1 MRSSESRSGP
11 QIRVWLTT
19 ALAAAV
25 LLAALASGPAL
36 GQSPAQ
42 APALAAS
49 QPISD
54 ASPLDIDRGA
64 AGVWQLLLKLRTR
77 ASLLMVTAHPDDE
90 DGGTLTYQSRGQG
103 TRAALL
109 TLTRGEG
116 GQNIMSDHFYDALG
130 LVRTHELLAAD
141 RYYGAEQYWGSV
153 VDFGFSKTPEE
164 TLAQWGRERVLSDAV
179 RVVRLARPLV
189 VVSTFVGGPTDG
201 HGHHSVAGQMAQEV
215 FNAAGDPSMFPEQI
229 RAGLRPWSPLKMYA
243 RVPGGGGGGR
253 VYSHIEKKFLDGPV
267 AANVEIPTGTYDPV
281 LGSSYIQ
288 IARRGW
294 SLQKSQNGGGGTPL
308 GGPVTVNYHRFGSRV
323 TSGERERS
331 FFDGVDV
338 SLSGIADLAQGQ
350 DSAFLRQGL
359 QRVSTLAERAASEFS
374 AAQPEKIAPLLA
386 EGLKETRALLAQ
398 VSASSLTEQ
407 AKYDVL
413 RELDVK
419 REQFERAV
427 VASLGLSLSASV
439 GPRAAP
445 GNRNFAA
452 LPAETFAYAVPGQE
466 FAVSVRLYNP
476 ATTPLA
482 IGRVWLEAP
491 AGETWAIQPE
501 SAVPSTVAAGQAL
514 DQRFAVRVPNNAT
527 ATRPYFRR
535 PDVERAYYD
544 IADERDRN
552 LSLAPYPLAAW
563 LEFNIAGTAVRSGQ
577 VVQTVRRQVGQGLTL
592 QPLAVAPAVSV
603 RISPQAGATPLGSK
617 SFSLSALVRGEA
629 EAGATGTVRLELPP
643 GWRTEPGAAPFALER
658 AGAEQRVSFQVF
670 PDRLE
675 ARPYTVTAV
684 AESGG
689 RQYREGF
696 VTASYAALRPYNL
709 YQPANYRTSGVDV
722 NVAPGLRAGY
732 VTGTGDSV
740 PQSLENLGV
749 KVEFLSPQDLATG
762 DLQKFD
768 VIVLGVRAY
777 AARPELVTYNS
788 RLLEYVR
795 NGGVAVVQYNTVEY
809 NRNFGPYPYN
819 LPNGAET
826 VVDETA
832 AVNFLD
838 PQSPLLAWPNR
849 LSPADFAGWV
859 EERGHGFLTSWDGRY
874 QAPLEMHD
882 SGQAPQRGGL
892 VYARYGRGVY
902 VYAALALYRQL
913 PEGVPGAYRL
923 FANLL
928 SLPRNPALR
937 LPALQGGPAR
947 PAVPQR

>member
-1 MRSSESRSGP
+1 M
-11 QIRVWLTT
+11 
-19 ALAAAV
+19 AAMLAAAA
-25 LLAALASGPAL
+25 LLAALASGPAR

-42 APALAAS
+42 PAQTAVPSARG
-49 QPISD
+49 PVAD

-90 DGGTLTYQSRGQG
+90 DGGMLAYQSRGQG

-141 RYYGAEQYWGSV
+141 RYYSVEQYWSSV

-164 TLAQWGRERVLSDAV
+164 TLAQWGRDRVLADVV
-179 RVVRLARPLV
+179 RVVRLTRPLV
-189 VVSTFVGGPTDG
+189 VASVFAGGPTDG
-201 HGHHSVAGQMAQEV
+201 HGHHAVAGQMAQEV
-215 FNAAGDPSMFPEQI
+215 FNAAGDPNVFPEQI

-243 RVPGGGGGGR
+243 RVPMGGGGGR
-253 VYSHIEKKFLDGPV
+253 VYSHIEKKWLDGPA

-281 LGSSYIQ
+281 LGSSYLQ

-308 GGPVTVNYHRFGSRV
+308 GGPATVLYHRFGSRV

-338 SLSGIADLAQGQ
+338 SLAGIADLAQGQ

-359 QRVSTLAERAASEFS
+359 LRVSALVERAVSEFS

-386 EGLKETRALLAQ
+386 EGLKETNALLVQ
-398 VSASSLTEQ
+398 VSASGLSEQ
-407 AKYDVL
+407 AKYDIL

-427 VASLGLSLSASV
+427 VASLGVSLSATV
-439 GPRAAP
+439 APRGAQA
-445 GNRNFAA
+445 NRNFGA

-466 FAVSVRLYNP
+466 FAVGVRLYNP
-476 ATTPLA
+476 AASPLTL
-482 IGRVWLEAP
+482 GRVSLEAP
-491 AGETWAIQPE
+491 AGETWTIRPE
-501 SAVPSTVAAGQAL
+501 SPLPSSLPAGQAL
-514 DQRFAVRVPNNAT
+514 EQRFAVRVPDNAA

-535 PDVERAYYD
+535 PDNERPYYD
-544 IADERDRN
+544 ITDERNRN
-552 LSLAPYPLAAW
+552 LSLSPYPLAAW
-563 LEFNIAGTAVRSGQ
+563 LEFSIAGTAVRTGQ
-577 VVQTVRRQVGQGLTL
+577 VVQTVRRQMGQGLML

-603 RISPQAGATPLGSK
+603 RISPQAGVTPLGSK
-617 SFSLSALVRGEA
+617 SFSLSTLVRSEA
-629 EAGATGTVRLELPP
+629 ESGAQGTVRLELPA
-643 GWRTEPGAAPFALER
+643 GWRTEPGAAAFALER
-658 AGAEQRVSFQVF
+658 AGEEQSVSFQIF

-675 ARPYTVTAV
+675 EKPYTVTAV

-696 VTASYAALRPYNL
+696 VTAGYTALRPYNL
-709 YQPANYRTSGVDV
+709 YEPATYRTSGVDV
-722 NVAPGLRAGY
+722 KVAPGLRAGY

-749 KVEFLSPQDLATG
+749 KTEFLSPQDLATG

-777 AARPELVTYNS
+777 AARPELATYNS

-795 NGGVAVVQYNTVEY
+795 NGGVAILQYNTVEY
-809 NRNFGPYPYN
+809 NRNYGPYPYN
-819 LPNGAET
+819 LPNGAGT

-832 AVNFLD
+832 AMNFLD
-838 PQSPLLAWPNR
+838 PQSPVLTWPNR
-849 LSPADFAGWV
+849 LSQNDFAGWV
-859 EERGHGFLTSWDGRY
+859 EERGHGFLTSWDSRY
-874 QAPLEMHD
+874 QAPLETHD
-882 SGQAPQRGGL
+882 PGQAPQRGGL

-902 VYAALALYRQL
+902 VYTALALYRQL

-928 SLPRNPALR
+928 SLPRNPALQLPR
-937 LPALQGGPAR
+937 LDGGPVR
-947 PAVPQR
+947 PTVPQR